1 MIGIHYSQL
10 KTEEIIEMALSIRKY
25 KKHECVTFKSTKGKN
40 GALSN
45 MAPGFPITIDGQII
59 RTAEAL
65 YQSLRFP
72 NHPEIQKEIINY
84 PSPISAKKYGRTH
97 IEKSR
102 PDWNNHRFKIMK
114 FCIELKLYQNME
126 NFSNVLLETHNLPL
140 VEYTDKDKV
149 WGATDEGDYYVGT
162 NALGRLLMELREK
175 LKKGEFNLTIPA
187 VNNLIFLGK
196 PISINRIKSAPNNAY
211 KQ

>member
-1 MIGIHYSQL
+1 
-10 KTEEIIEMALSIRKY
+10 MALSTREY
-25 KKHECVTFKSTKGKN
+25 KKNECVTFKSTKGKN

-45 MAPGFPITIDGQII
+45 MAPGFPLLIDEQPIK
-59 RTAEAL
+59 TAEAL

-72 NHPEIQKEIINY
+72 CHPEIQKRIIDY

-97 IEKSR
+97 LDKSR
-102 PDWNNHRFKIMK
+102 PDWNVHRFKIMK
-114 FCIELKLYQNME
+114 FCIELKLFQNME
-126 NFSNVLLETHNLPL
+126 NFSKALLETDDLPI

-162 NALGRLLMELREK
+162 NALGRLLMELREN
-175 LKKGEFNLTIPA
+175 LKGGKFNLTIPDID
-187 VNNLIFLGK
+187 NLIFLGK
-196 PISINRIKSAPNNAY
+196 PISINQINSAPNKTY